1 MIKNFLFFTSFS
13 PFFVCLSVDGLQT
26 FDFSKFDTN
35 RIELKL
41 NTGFGSGV
49 VRGKISNIA
58 GKINFSIDKIGDS
71 QGKLIMDARSV
82 RFGYNKVDS
91 DAHNTEWLN
100 SAHFPKILY
109 TLKSM
114 EQFRWENDFLYAQTN
129 GVLSIKSTSLPISFP
144 VQIHY
149 RKGERKRYDGKNGDM
164 IFIRGNFQLSRE
176 KLSIN
181 SDSAFDSILD
191 TVHVSIHLMAAS
203 NKVRLFLPS
212 KAFGKN

>member
-1 MIKNFLFFTSFS
+1 MIKKFLFITSIT
-13 PFFVCLSVDGLQT
+13 PFFVCLSVDDSHT
-26 FDFSKFDTN
+26 FDFSKFATN

-49 VRGKISNIA
+49 VRGKISNVT
-58 GKINFSIDKIGDS
+58 GMINFSIDKVGDS

-91 DAHNTEWLN
+91 DAQNPEWLN
-100 SAHFPKILY
+100 SARFPKIIY

-114 EQFRWENDFLYAQTN
+114 EQFRWKNDFLYAQAN
-129 GVLSIKSTSLPISFP
+129 GVLSIKSVSLPMSFP
-144 VQIHY
+144 IQLHY
-149 RKGERKRYDGKNGDM
+149 RRGERKLYDGKIGDM
-164 IFIRGNFQLSRE
+164 IFIRGDFQLSRD

-181 SDSAFDSILD
+181 SGSDLDSILD

-203 NKVRLFLPS
+203 NQIRPFLPS
-212 KAFGKN
+212 KAFDKN

>member
-1 MIKNFLFFTSFS
+1 MIQNFLFFTSIF
-13 PFFVCLSVDGLQT
+13 PFFVCLSIDGLQT

-71 QGKLIMDARSV
+71 QGQLIMDARSV

-109 TLKSM
+109 TLK
-114 EQFRWENDFLYAQTN
+114 
-129 GVLSIKSTSLPISFP
+129 
-144 VQIHY
+144 
-149 RKGERKRYDGKNGDM
+149 
-164 IFIRGNFQLSRE
+164 
-176 KLSIN
+176 
-181 SDSAFDSILD
+181 
-191 TVHVSIHLMAAS
+191 
-203 NKVRLFLPS
+203 
-212 KAFGKN
+212 